1 VVHNRPL
8 TWTGTIRRIRGQEA
22 EVVHKGKPLWR
33 KSSSC
38 GNENE
43 CVEVAV
49 GEGQVR
55 ARDSKKPGHPPLS
68 FTTPAWVTFLRALT
82 QGELDGL

>member
-1 VVHNRPL
+1 M
-8 TWTGTIRRIRGQEA
+8 GTVQAHRGSRGA

-33 KSSSC
+33 KSSLC

-49 GEGQVR
+49 GEGRVFT
-55 ARDSKKPGHPPLS
+55 RDSKEPRRAPLR
-68 FTTPAWVTFLRALT
+68 FTSPAWTEFLHALT
-82 QGELDGL
+82 QGELDGP

>member
-1 VVHNRPL
+1 M
-8 TWTGTIRRIRGQEA
+8 
-22 EVVHKGKPLWR
+22 VHKGKPLWR
-33 KSSSC
+33 KSSLC

-49 GEGQVR
+49 GEGR
-55 ARDSKKPGHPPLS
+55 MLARDSKQPGRPPLS
-68 FTTPAWVTFLRALT
+68 FANPAWATFLRALT

>member
-1 VVHNRPL
+1 M
-8 TWTGTIRRIRGQEA
+8 
-22 EVVHKGKPLWR
+22 VHKGKPLWR
-33 KSSSC
+33 KSSLC

-49 GEGQVR
+49 GEGRVL
-55 ARDSKKPGHPPLS
+55 ARDSKKPKRSPLC
-68 FTTPAWVTFLRALT
+68 FTTPAWTEFLLALT